1 MKFFRTKK
9 GFTLIELMIVVVII
23 GILAALAIP
32 RFMKASLKAK
42 ISEAK
47 GLVKQLYTLNQA
59 FYQEHG
65 HFCTA
70 DQLTDGSAWEGGAGS
85 DAETVADSLGFDL
98 PTGTPRFNYWVRT
111 GGAAAAFPNG
121 ADNAVDNN
129 IDSVAIT
136 TAGNIVVG
144 WK

>member
-47 GLVKQLYTLNQA
+47 GLVKQIYTLNQA
-59 FYQEHG
+59 FYQEQG
-65 HFCTA
+65 HFVTGNRLTEGTTWEGDGETTA
-70 DQLTDGSAWEGGAGS
+70 DSI
-85 DAETVADSLGFDL
+85 GFDL
-98 PTGTPRFNYWVRT
+98 PTGTPRFDYYVRAA
-111 GGAAAAFPNG
+111 GAATALPNG

-129 IDSVAIT
+129 IDSVVIT
-136 TAGNIVVG
+136 AAGNIEVY
-144 WK
+144 WQ